1 MSTEHVTGQLG
12 QWRTGCRSC
21 RLVLACWE
29 MQMTLLEDIQEAAVD
44 SKSNLAAL
52 LRKCKLLAARLGSQP
67 LEDWVLWESNGYPD
81 GVAVPDYRVW
91 RLEVKG
97 HFAGPLGFALRGVP
111 IPLPYLPTESRKHF
125 KRYEYRQSIA
135 SVEALL
141 SEGDGGI
148 IQLSTGDLALVV
160 GTKVYERYTCLLAW
174 AEFGENHFV
183 ELLNAVR
190 NRILDFAVAVWK
202 ESPQA
207 GEGGN
212 ETAAKIEATKV
223 TQIFNTTVYGGAANL
238 VGTANASMIE
248 FNINA
253 KDFSSLEAV
262 LRGHGVP
269 EPDLTALRGALQS
282 EESKPEQGF
291 GPKVSSWIGKMVG
304 KAADGTWNIG
314 LEAAGNLL
322 AQVIGKYYG
331 L

>member
-1 MSTEHVTGQLG
+1 ML
-12 QWRTGCRSC
+12 
-21 RLVLACWE
+21 
-29 MQMTLLEDIQEAAVD
+29 MTLLEDIQTSAID
-44 SKSNLAAL
+44 SKSDLAAL

-67 LEDWVLWESNGYPD
+67 LEAWVLWESNGYPD
-81 GVAVPDYRVW
+81 GVSVPDYRVW
-91 RLEVKG
+91 SLEVKG
-97 HFAGPLGFALRGVP
+97 YFVGPFGASLQGAP
-111 IPLPYLPTESRKHF
+111 IPHAYLPEKSRKHF
-125 KRYEYRQSIA
+125 KRYEHRQSIA
-135 SVEALL
+135 GIESLL
-141 SEGDGGI
+141 TKGNGGI
-148 IQLSTGDLALVV
+148 IHLSAGDLALAI
-160 GTKVYERYTCLLAW
+160 GRTVYPQYNCLQAW

-190 NRILDFAVAVWK
+190 NRILDLAVAVWK

-207 GEGGN
+207 GESGH
-212 ETAAKIEATKV
+212 ETTAKIEAKRV
-223 TQIFNTTVYGGAANL
+223 TQIFNTTVYGGPANL
-238 VGTANASMIE
+238 VGTANASVIE

-269 EPDLTALRGALQS
+269 EPDLTDLRGALQS

-322 AQVIGKYYG
+322 AQVISKYYG

>member
-1 MSTEHVTGQLG
+1 MS
-12 QWRTGCRSC
+12 
-21 RLVLACWE
+21 
-29 MQMTLLEDIQEAAVD
+29 LLEDIQTSAVD
-44 SKSNLAAL
+44 SKSDLAAL
-52 LRKCKLLAARLGSQP
+52 LRTCKLLAARLGSQP
-67 LEDWVLWESNGYPD
+67 LEAWVLWESNGYPD
-81 GVAVPDYRVW
+81 GVSLPDYRVW
-91 RLEVKG
+91 PLGVKG
-97 HFAGPLGFALRGVP
+97 HFVGPFGSSLRSVP
-111 IPLPYLPTESRKHF
+111 IPFAYLPERSRKHF
-125 KRYEYRQSIA
+125 ERYEHKQSVAAI
-135 SVEALL
+135 EAILAK
-141 SEGDGGI
+141 GDGGI
-148 IQLSTGDLALVV
+148 IQLSTGDLALAF
-160 GTKVYERYTCLLAW
+160 GTKVYQGYTCLHAW
-174 AEFGENHFV
+174 AEFGESHFV

-190 NRILDFAVAVWK
+190 NRILDFALAIWK

-262 LRGHGVP
+262 LRGHGVT

-282 EESKPEQGF
+282 EESKPKQGF

-322 AQVIGKYYG
+322 AQVIEKYYG